1 MNLDI
6 RMEVSKMKKKQ
17 KKDLAQA
24 LIYGSVVAV
33 TLSVIGMLGT
43 DLYLASTQWL
53 LVGALLALWGIYLQM
68 AK

>member
-1 MNLDI
+1 MKV
-6 RMEVSKMKKKQ
+6 RREVIKMKKKQ

>member
-1 MNLDI
+1 MIGIL
-6 RMEVSKMKKKQ
+6 KMKKK
-17 KKDLAQA
+17 KEASQA

-53 LVGALLALWGIYLQM
+53 LVGILLAIWGIYLERH
-68 AK
+68 K

>member
-1 MNLDI
+1 M
-6 RMEVSKMKKKQ
+6 KMKRRQ
-17 KKDLAQA
+17 RKDLSKA

-53 LVGALLALWGIYLQM
+53 LVGALLAIWGIYLQR
-68 AK
+68 

>member
-1 MNLDI
+1 M
-6 RMEVSKMKKKQ
+6 KMKKKQ
-17 KKDLAQA
+17 RRDVAQA

-53 LVGALLALWGIYLQM
+53 LVGILLAIWGIYLRM
-68 AK
+68 VK

>member
-1 MNLDI
+1 
-6 RMEVSKMKKKQ
+6 MKKRQ
-17 KKDLAQA
+17 KKDMAQA

-53 LVGALLALWGIYLQM
+53 LVGALLAIWGIYLQR
-68 AK
+68 

>member
-1 MNLDI
+1 MSI
-6 RMEVSKMKKKQ
+6 RMEVRKMKKKQ
-17 KKDLAQA
+17 RKDVSQA

-53 LVGALLALWGIYLQM
+53 LVGLLLAIWGIYLQM
-68 AK
+68 VK